1 MSKLPK
7 LVRDK
12 IPELI
17 RESGND
23 YVAHADDDPTVMTGW
38 LSKKLVEELEEF
50 RSADENKLEEAGDM
64 LEVCL
69 ALWAN
74 NGFTLEEVLLAAKK
88 KRIEKGA
95 FKDGIILW
103 DVIYE
108 RLE

>member
-1 MSKLPK
+1 MSNLPK

-12 IPELI
+12 IPEII

-23 YVAHADDDPTVMTGW
+23 YVAHADTDPLVLTGW

-50 RSADENKLEEAGDM
+50 RAEDANKLEEAGDM

-69 ALWAN
+69 ALWSN
-74 NGFTLEEVLLAAKK
+74 SGLSFEDIIEAAEK
-88 KRIEKGA
+88 KRREKGG
-95 FKDGIILW
+95 FHDGIILW
-103 DVIYE
+103 DIIHE

>member
-1 MSKLPK
+1 
-7 LVRDK
+7 
-12 IPELI
+12 
-17 RESGND
+17 
-23 YVAHADDDPTVMTGW
+23 
-38 LSKKLVEELEEF
+38 
-50 RSADENKLEEAGDM
+50 M

-69 ALWAN
+69 ALWSN
-74 NGFTLEEVLLAAKK
+74 NGFTLEEVLLAAKE